1 MVCTSTVWY
10 HVWKSWPAYK
20 PKHRCHLSSPSPVQ
34 QYLIDV
40 SLSSVVHHIV
50 FIVVIMLHL
59 VIVASSSRPPLLL
72 AGSHHPLPDTGLVGF
87 CLSDIVIS
95 LGPPL
100 ASTAPNQPSSPS
112 DILFLFSSPPM
123 PSGAPAPLG
132 GRWEK
137 GYVGESIP
145 CTV

>member
-1 MVCTSTVWY
+1 MVCTSTVRY

-59 VIVASSSRPPLLL
+59 VIVASSSRPPSYWLDLIIH
-72 AGSHHPLPDTGLVGF
+72 SPILVWLVF
-87 CLSDIVIS
+87 VCLI
-95 LGPPL
+95 
-100 ASTAPNQPSSPS
+100 
-112 DILFLFSSPPM
+112 
-123 PSGAPAPLG
+123 
-132 GRWEK
+132 
-137 GYVGESIP
+137 
-145 CTV
+145 